1 MEQKEKNQLEMM
13 INQMEQKLVSGGNA
27 LEEKEREA
35 AQKYRDFQKKLKK
48 QRKKQQELE
57 DERKRKEDEL
67 INVQK
72 QYQNLE
78 DEVDDNRKVIKLLKS
93 KYQDALNEI

>member
-1 MEQKEKNQLEMM
+1 MEE
-13 INQMEQKLVSGGNA
+13 KLVSGGSA
-27 LEEKEREA
+27 LEAKEREA
-35 AQKYRDFQKKLKK
+35 TQKYREYQNKLKK

-57 DERKRKEDEL
+57 EERKRKEDEL

-78 DEVDDNRKVIKLLKS
+78 DEVEDNRKVIKLLKQ
-93 KYQDALNEI
+93 KY